1 MNIFECNISFYV
13 NRIEIVFSVVNG
25 KTFSYHVPE
34 KIFKIGQAVQKLW
47 SYFTLHVSITQ

>member
-34 KIFKIGQAVQKLW
+34 KIFKIGQAVQKL
-47 SYFTLHVSITQ
+47 